1 MGGRTF
7 TIGGIV
13 LAVAVFLALNVFANQ
28 ALTRVRLDLT
38 EHRLFTLSEGTRNVL
53 AGLSEP
59 VTLRLYV
66 SRTLAARL
74 PSISGYVA
82 RVRDLLEEYE
92 HAAGGTLILT
102 VIDPEPFSEEE
113 DRAVAYGLAGI
124 PLLDGE
130 STFYFGLVGTNTL
143 DDQEVIPRFSP
154 EREEFLE
161 YDLTKMIH
169 TLGQAARPVIGLLST
184 LPLDGQSRQAMMMG
198 RPPQP
203 WVILERLEE
212 LFEVRHLAFA
222 DLERVEDDV
231 DVLMVVHPKGLSGR
245 ARYAIDQFV
254 LGGGRALVF
263 VDPNA
268 EGDMAADVPGL
279 PPIPGK
285 SELGDLLAA
294 WGLALDT
301 ARTVG
306 DLQIGADVQARVG
319 EKVTTIRYPPWINV
333 PAPLL
338 DRDDVVTAQ
347 LGNLTFGTAGALE
360 PLPDAG
366 VTVTPLAGTTPQGA
380 GLIDTNLVGP
390 MADLEAL
397 LRDFRPDGNRY
408 LLAVRVGGTAKSAFP
423 DGPPD
428 AGGSGAGAPDEG
440 EGDAASP
447 AATDAGTS
455 RSAETAAAEDES
467 AAPTPHLGEGEVHL
481 IVVGDTDLL
490 QDQFWVQQ
498 QDMFGQRLLIPISAN
513 GSFVINAL
521 DNLTGSGDLIGIRSR
536 GRFLRPFTVVR
547 QLRQEAELRYRDKE
561 KELLDRLR
569 ETEARLT
576 ELRTGEG
583 GEVVLT
589 EDQQEAII
597 EFTNERLR
605 IRRELRDVRH
615 SLRKDIEALEAAL
628 KFINIGLVP
637 IVIGIGGLLAGV
649 HRLRRRRRAVS
660 QRGAG
665 SGQAAMQPHAT

>member
-1 MGGRTF
+1 MGRRTY
-7 TIGGIV
+7 TIGAVV
-13 LAVAVFLALNVFANQ
+13 LAAAVFLALNVFANQ

-53 AGLSEP
+53 EGLAEP

-66 SRTLAARL
+66 SRSLAARL
-74 PSISGYVA
+74 PSVSGYVA

-92 HAAGGTLILT
+92 HAAGGKLILT

-113 DRAVAYGLAGI
+113 DRAVGYGLTGI

-161 YDLTKMIH
+161 YDLTRMIH

-203 WVILERLEE
+203 WLILERIEE
-212 LFEVRHLAFA
+212 LFEVRHLAAA
-222 DLERVEDDV
+222 DLERVEGDV

-268 EGDMAADVPGL
+268 EGDMAAGVPGL

-285 SELGDLLAA
+285 SEFGGLLAA
-294 WGLALDT
+294 WGLELDT

-319 EKVTTIRYPPWINV
+319 ERVTTIRYPPWINV

-338 DRDDVVTAQ
+338 GRGDVVTAQ
-347 LGNLTFGTAGALE
+347 LGNLTFGTAGALV

-366 VTVTPLAGTTPQGA
+366 VTVTPLAATTPEGA

-390 MADLEAL
+390 MADLEQL
-397 LRDFRPDGNRY
+397 LREFRPDGKQH

-423 DGPPD
+423 DGAPPAADEEAPGEAGAAEAAGDATAESEEGD
-428 AGGSGAGAPDEG
+428 AGG
-440 EGDAASP
+440 
-447 AATDAGTS
+447 
-455 RSAETAAAEDES
+455 AAA
-467 AAPTPHLGEGEVHL
+467 PHVGEGEVNL
-481 IVVGDTDLL
+481 IVVGDTDLM
-490 QDQFWVQQ
+490 QDQFWVRQ
-498 QDMFGQRLLIPISAN
+498 QDVFGQRIAIPISAN
-513 GSFVINAL
+513 ASFVVNAL

-536 GRFLRPFTVVR
+536 GRFLRPFTVVNR
-547 QLRQEAELRYRDKE
+547 LRQEAELRYRDKE
-561 KELLDRLR
+561 KELLDRLE

-583 GEVVLT
+583 GEVILT
-589 EDQQEAII
+589 QDQRDAIVG
-597 EFTNERLR
+597 FTSERLR

-615 SLRKDIEALEAAL
+615 SLRQDIETLETTL
-628 KFINIGLVP
+628 KFINIGLIP
-637 IVIGIGGLLAGV
+637 IVIAIGGLLAGV
-649 HRLRRRRRAVS
+649 HRMRRRRRAVS
-660 QRGAG
+660 RPAGGAV
-665 SGQAAMQPHAT
+665 